1 MKEGPDSCTLSHIH
15 PLIIQQT
22 NAFTCICHIN
32 PYCSDDPNWREHV
45 DLYTL
50 LGRLNRATS
59 TNARA
64 SWLCI
69 FYTWILSPLPEL
81 LLYDIAGTGSLTPIS
96 MSKKTTQLYLL
107 LWDPP
112 KSLAMTPV
120 VCATLLVRA
129 LVSTTLKYRQFVLV
143 IYSPVKLVS
152 FWKVTQ
158 LVQFILIQSGKDTDR
173 DFNSMKALTSV
184 ACLRLRKMYACFLLL
199 SIGRAVG
206 RVQLLFLVFTYP
218 NWDIVYL

>member
-1 MKEGPDSCTLSHIH
+1 MYILHLNTISSAWIA
-15 PLIIQQT
+15 PLRYCRHRI
-22 NAFTCICHIN
+22 IN
-32 PYCSDDPNWREHV
+32 PNQHEQQQK
-45 DLYTL
+45 
-50 LGRLNRATS
+50 N
-59 TNARA
+59 
-64 SWLCI
+64 
-69 FYTWILSPLPEL
+69 
-81 LLYDIAGTGSLTPIS
+81 
-96 MSKKTTQLYLL
+96 QLYLL
-107 LWDPP
+107 FWDPP
-112 KSLAMTPV
+112 ESLAMTPV

-143 IYSPVKLVS
+143 SYSPVKLVS